1 MNLERTFENEPIAV
15 AYPVTL
21 ISKDVT
27 PLKETK
33 KMVLKCKS
41 CGQDFDST
49 YSIEEFSM
57 LSKEQYEAGTL
68 HLCPSC
74 GNLSI
79 YVLKDYG
86 EPK

>member
-1 MNLERTFENEPIAV
+1 MNLERTLENEPTAV

-21 ISKDVT
+21 TSKDET

-41 CGQDFDST
+41 CGVVFDST
-49 YSIEEFSM
+49 FSIEEFSI
-57 LSKEQYEAGTL
+57 LSKEQYESGTL

-79 YVLKDYG
+79 YVLKDYE
-86 EPK
+86 EP